1 MGELSYRLQRYQGET
16 TLRLYKIPLRWLIVE
31 HLAGPLIE
39 HSWTW
44 RLGNW
49 LFAEA
54 DARYRFVASLPIS
67 DGDVAVI
74 DPEWHQIWSE
84 EDEEDQGY
92 VAEEVHCDACADRGQ
107 SDEG

>member
-54 DARYRFVASLPIS
+54 DARYKFVASLPM
-67 DGDVAVI
+67 DDKDVAVI
-74 DPEWHQIWSE
+74 APEWHRIWAE
-84 EDEEDQGY
+84 EDAEDAGY
-92 VAEEVHCDACADRGQ
+92 VAELVPCEQCRDGGESHG
-107 SDEG
+107 

>member
-54 DARYRFVASLPIS
+54 DARYEFVASLPV
-67 DGDVAVI
+67 DDEDVAVI
-74 DPEWHQIWSE
+74 DPEWHRVWSE
-84 EDEEDQGY
+84 EDAEGSGY
-92 VAEEVHCDACADRGQ
+92 VAELAPCEQCRDGESHG
-107 SDEG
+107 